1 MKLDHRHGLGR
12 AVLGLAVVLASGACA
27 AGARSTADP
36 FSGGGS
42 GAPSTQ
48 DRSIHIEVQNSNF
61 NDATIEA
68 RGIGIRR
75 RLGRVG
81 GSRSDE
87 FTLDWRGAGQL
98 YFEID
103 LLGGGT
109 CVTRGIDVSP
119 GDRVRLVIDSMART
133 RADGMNR
140 ICDARRIR

>member
-1 MKLDHRHGLGR
+1 MNLSLRHAVRR
-12 AVLGLAVVLASGACA
+12 AALGLVVLLASGACA
-27 AGARSTADP
+27 SGPRTTADP
-36 FSGGGS
+36 FTGS
-42 GAPSTQ
+42 GARPAQ
-48 DRSIHIEVQNSNF
+48 GDRMIHIEVQNSNF

-81 GSRSDE
+81 GTRSDE

-133 RADGMNR
+133 RADGITR
-140 ICDARRIR
+140 LCEARRIR

>member
-1 MKLDHRHGLGR
+1 MKLDRCRGLKR
-12 AVLGLAVVLASGACA
+12 AVLALAIVLVSGACA

-42 GAPSTQ
+42 RTASVQ
-48 DRSIHIEVQNSNF
+48 DRSIRIEVQNSNF

-68 RGIGIRR
+68 RGIGVRR

-81 GSRSDE
+81 GTRSDE

-103 LLGGGT
+103 LLGGET

-140 ICDARRIR
+140 LCDARRIG

>member
-1 MKLDHRHGLGR
+1 MRQAL
-12 AVLGLAVVLASGACA
+12 LGLVVVLVSGACA
-27 AGARSTADP
+27 AGPRTAADP

-42 GAPSTQ
+42 GARSTG
-48 DRSIHIEVQNSNF
+48 DRSIHIQVQNSNF

-68 RGIGIRR
+68 RGTGIRR

-81 GSRSDE
+81 GTRSDE
-87 FTLDWRGAGQL
+87 FTLDWRGAGRL

-119 GDRVRLVIDSMART
+119 GDRVLLVIDSMART
-133 RADGMNR
+133 RADGINR
-140 ICDARRIR
+140 ACEARRTR